1 MSSYKLVT
9 FESAGEPR
17 AGMVVNDSVFDIAAL
32 TGNPAYATMLGVLAD
47 WPGADARLRRA
58 AEQSA
63 SAGGMPI
70 AQVKLLAP
78 IPRPGAIYCAGSNY
92 ADHALEMSRLHNR
105 PVEPDPHTQGLKPWH
120 FIKSSHAV
128 ANPGD
133 TVNISAASKTM
144 DWEVELAAV
153 IGRPAKNVSIE
164 NALDYVA
171 GYTIANDLS
180 ARDMGRRPHISDTS
194 PFKADWTSHKSFD
207 GSAPMGPWIVPASE
221 IGNPHNLGMKLWV
234 NDVIKQDS
242 NSGHMIF
249 NTNEQIAQL
258 SSRITLHPGDIIM
271 TGTPAGVGAA
281 RKEFLKAGDT
291 VKLWIEKIG
300 ELTNKMA

>member
-1 MSSYKLVT
+1 MSYKLAT
-9 FESAGEPR
+9 FATADGPR
-17 AGMVVNDSVFDIAAL
+17 AGAVIDDRIYDVAVL
-32 TGNPAYATMLGVLAD
+32 TGKPAYATMLGLLAD
-47 WPGADARLRRA
+47 WPAADAALRA
-58 AEQSA
+58 AKPD
-63 SAGGMPI
+63 GKGKPVGD
-70 AQVKLLAP
+70 VKLLAP
-78 IPRPGAIYCAGSNY
+78 IPKPGAIYCAGSNY
-92 ADHALEMSRLHNR
+92 ADHALEMSKLHNR

-120 FIKSSHAV
+120 FIKVSHAV
-128 ANPGD
+128 AAPGD
-133 TVNISAASKTM
+133 TVNITAASKTM

-164 NALDYVA
+164 KALDYVA

-180 ARDMGRRPHISDTS
+180 ARDMGRRPHIAETS
-194 PFKADWTSHKSFD
+194 PFKSDWTSHKSFD

-221 IGNPHNLGMKLWV
+221 IGDPHKLGMKLWV

-242 NSGHMIF
+242 NSSHMIF

-258 SSRITLHPGDIIM
+258 SSRITLHPGDVIM

-300 ELTNKMA
+300 TLENKMA

>member
-9 FESAGEPR
+9 FESKDEQR
-17 AGMVVNDSVFDIAAL
+17 AGMVVGDNVFDIAAL
-32 TGNPAYATMLGVLAD
+32 TGNPAYATILGVLAD
-47 WPGADARLRRA
+47 WPASDARLRRA
-58 AEQSA
+58 AQGSA
-63 SAGGMPI
+63 SVGGMPI

-78 IPRPGAIYCAGSNY
+78 IPHPGAIYCAGSNY

-120 FIKSSHAV
+120 FIKVSHAV

-133 TVNISAASKTM
+133 TIDISAASKTM

-164 NALDYVA
+164 KALDYVA
-171 GYTIANDLS
+171 GYTICNDLS
-180 ARDMGRRPHISDTS
+180 ARDMGRRPAISDTS
-194 PFKADWTSHKSFD
+194 PFKADWVAHKNFD
-207 GSAPMGPWIVPASE
+207 GSCPMGPWIVPASD
-221 IGNPHNLGMKLWV
+221 IGDPHNLGMKLWV

-242 NSGHMIF
+242 NSGQMIF

-258 SSRITLHPGDIIM
+258 SSRITLHPGDVIM

-300 ELTNKMA
+300 TLTNKMA

>member
-1 MSSYKLVT
+1 MSSFKLVS
-9 FESAGEPR
+9 FESGDGAR
-17 AGMVVNDSVFDIAAL
+17 AGMVVDDRVSDIAAL
-32 TGNPAYATMLGVLAD
+32 TGMPGHETVLGVLAD
-47 WPGADARLRRA
+47 WPAAEGRLRRA
-58 AEQSA
+58 AESA
-63 SAGGMPI
+63 AATGVPL

-78 IPRPGAIYCAGSNY
+78 IPRPGAIYCAGANY
-92 ADHALEMSRLHNR
+92 ADHALEMAKLHNR
-105 PVEPDPHTQGLKPWH
+105 PIEPDPHTLGLKPWH
-120 FIKSSHAV
+120 FIKVSHAV
-128 ANPGD
+128 AAPD
-133 TVNISAASKTM
+133 DVVDITAASKTM

-164 NALDYVA
+164 RALDYVA

-180 ARDMGRRPHISDTS
+180 ARDMGNREKISVGS
-194 PFKADWTSHKSFD
+194 PFKADWVSHKSFD
-207 GSAPMGPWIVPASE
+207 GSCPMGPWIVPASD
-221 IGNPHNLGMKLWV
+221 IGDPHNLAMKLWV

-242 NSGHMIF
+242 NSGQMIF

-258 SSRITLHPGDIIM
+258 SSRITLHPGDVIM

-300 ELTNKMA
+300 TLSNKMK

>member
-1 MSSYKLVT
+1 MSSFKLVS
-9 FESAGEPR
+9 FESGDGPR
-17 AGMVVNDSVFDIAAL
+17 AGMMVDDRVSDIAAL
-32 TGNPAYATMLGVLAD
+32 TGKPEYESILGVLAD
-47 WPGADARLRRA
+47 WPAAEGRLRRA
-58 AEQSA
+58 ADTA
-63 SAGGMPI
+63 AAGGMPL

-78 IPRPGAIYCAGSNY
+78 IPKPGVIYCAGSNY
-92 ADHALEMSRLHNR
+92 ADHALEMSKLHNR
-105 PVEPDPHTQGLKPWH
+105 PVEPDPHTLGLKPWH
-120 FIKSSHAV
+120 FIKVSHAV
-128 ANPGD
+128 AAPD
-133 TVNISAASKTM
+133 DVIDITAASKTM

-164 NALDYVA
+164 RALDYVA

-180 ARDMGRRPHISDTS
+180 ARDMGNREKITVGS
-194 PFKADWTSHKSFD
+194 PFKADWVSHKSFD
-207 GSAPMGPWIVPASE
+207 GSCPMGPWIVPASD
-221 IGNPHNLGMKLWV
+221 IGDPHNLGMKLWV

-242 NSGHMIF
+242 SSGQMIF

-258 SSRITLHPGDIIM
+258 SSRITLHPGDVIM

-300 ELTNKMA
+300 ELTNKMK

>member
-1 MSSYKLVT
+1 MSDFKLVS
-9 FESAGEPR
+9 FESGDGAR
-17 AGMVVNDSVFDIAAL
+17 AGPVVGDHTSDTAAL
-32 TGNPAYATMLGVLAD
+32 TGQSEYASILGLLAD
-47 WPGADARLRRA
+47 WPAAEGRLRRA
-58 AEQSA
+58 AESA
-63 SAGGMPI
+63 ATTGVAL

-78 IPRPGAIYCAGSNY
+78 IPRPGAIYCAGANY
-92 ADHALEMSRLHNR
+92 ADHALEMAKLHNR
-105 PVEPDPHTQGLKPWH
+105 PIEPDPHTLGLKPWH
-120 FIKSSHAV
+120 FIKVSHAV
-128 ANPGD
+128 AAPD
-133 TVNISAASKTM
+133 DVIDITSASQTM

-164 NALDYVA
+164 RALDYVA

-180 ARDMGRRPHISDTS
+180 ARDMGRRPHISDGS
-194 PFKADWTSHKSFD
+194 PFKADWLSHKSFD
-207 GSAPMGPWIVPASE
+207 GSCPMGPWIVPASE
-221 IGNPHNLGMKLWV
+221 VGDPHNLGMKLWV

-242 NSGHMIF
+242 NSGQMIF

-300 ELTNKMA
+300 TLTNKMK

>member
-17 AGMVVNDSVFDIAAL
+17 AGMVVNDNVFDIAAL
-32 TGNPAYATMLGVLAD
+32 TGNPEYASLLGVLAD
-47 WPGADARLRRA
+47 WPAADARLRRA
-58 AEQSA
+58 ADSSA
-63 SAGGMPI
+63 STGGMPLP
-70 AQVKLLAP
+70 QVKLLAP
-78 IPRPGAIYCAGSNY
+78 ITRPGAIYCAGANY
-92 ADHALEMSRLHNR
+92 ADHALEMAKLHNR
-105 PVEPDPHTQGLKPWH
+105 PIEPDPHTLGLKPWH
-120 FIKSSHAV
+120 FIKVSHTV
-128 ANPGD
+128 AAPGD
-133 TVNISAASKTM
+133 VIDITSASKTM

-164 NALDYVA
+164 RALDYVA

-180 ARDMGRRPHISDTS
+180 ARDMGNREQISAGS
-194 PFKADWTSHKSFD
+194 PFKADWVAHKSFD
-207 GSAPMGPWIVPASE
+207 GSCPMGPWMVPASE
-221 IGNPHNLGMKLWV
+221 IGDPHNLGMKLWV

-242 NSGHMIF
+242 NSGQMIF
-249 NTNEQIAQL
+249 NINEQIAQL
-258 SSRITLHPGDIIM
+258 SSRITLHPGDVIM

-300 ELTNKMA
+300 TLTNTMK

>member
-1 MSSYKLVT
+1 MSSFKLVS
-9 FESAGEPR
+9 FESGDGAR
-17 AGMVVNDSVFDIAAL
+17 AGMVVDDRVSDIAAL
-32 TGNPAYATMLGVLAD
+32 TGMPGHETVLGVLAD
-47 WPGADARLRRA
+47 WPAAEGRLRRA
-58 AEQSA
+58 AESA
-63 SAGGMPI
+63 AATGVPL

-78 IPRPGAIYCAGSNY
+78 IPRPGAIYCAGANY
-92 ADHALEMSRLHNR
+92 ADHALEMAKLHNR
-105 PVEPDPHTQGLKPWH
+105 PIEPDPHTLGLKPWH
-120 FIKSSHAV
+120 FIKVSHAV
-128 ANPGD
+128 AAPD
-133 TVNISAASKTM
+133 DVVDITAASKTM

-164 NALDYVA
+164 RALDYVA

-180 ARDMGRRPHISDTS
+180 ARDMGNREKISVGS
-194 PFKADWTSHKSFD
+194 PFKADWVSHKSFD
-207 GSAPMGPWIVPASE
+207 GSCPMGPWIVPASD
-221 IGNPHNLGMKLWV
+221 IGDPHNLGMKLWV

-242 NSGHMIF
+242 NSGQMIF

-258 SSRITLHPGDIIM
+258 SSRITLHPGDVIM

-300 ELTNKMA
+300 TLSNKMK

>member
-1 MSSYKLVT
+1 MSFKLVT
-9 FESAGEPR
+9 FDSADGPR
-17 AGMVVNDSVFDIAAL
+17 AGMVVDERVFDIAAL
-32 TGNPAYATMLGVLAD
+32 TGRAGYATMLGVLAD
-47 WPGADARLRRA
+47 WPA
-58 AEQSA
+58 AEGMLRKAAA
-63 SAGGMPI
+63 SATVGGMPL

-78 IPRPGAIYCAGSNY
+78 IPKPGVIYCAGSNY

-120 FIKSSHAV
+120 FIKVSHAV
-128 ANPGD
+128 AAPGD
-133 TVNISAASKTM
+133 TIDITSPSKTM

-164 NALDYVA
+164 RALDYVA

-180 ARDMGRRPHISDTS
+180 ARDMGRRPHIADGS
-194 PFKADWTSHKSFD
+194 PFKADWVSHKNFD
-207 GSAPMGPWIVPASE
+207 GACPMGPWIVPASE
-221 IGNPHNLGMKLWV
+221 VGDPHNLGMKLWV
-234 NDVIKQDS
+234 SDVIKQDS
-242 NSGHMIF
+242 NSGQMIF

-258 SSRITLHPGDIIM
+258 SSRITLHPGDVIM

-300 ELTNKMA
+300 TLTNTMK